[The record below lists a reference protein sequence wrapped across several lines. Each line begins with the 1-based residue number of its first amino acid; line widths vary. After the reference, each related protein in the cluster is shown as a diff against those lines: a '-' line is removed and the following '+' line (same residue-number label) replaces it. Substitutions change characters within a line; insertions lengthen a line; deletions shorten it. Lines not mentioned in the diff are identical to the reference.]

1 MFFYI
6 LLSWQVLS
14 GIFCS
19 IILMFFAE
27 DLVALPF
34 HQWPSLFCWLWC
46 NGWSFVRSATRTLG
60 ARRANGRDRTTNGK
74 QLCEWL
80 DVWFA
85 PVLLQIPQ
93 DLILSLYFCVH
104 SALFVHSLRYFSCI
118 SRQTAGIFVGLD
130 PL

>member
-27 DLVALPF
+27 DLVALPETMAF
-34 HQWPSLFCWLWC
+34 GCCWLWC
-46 NGWSFVRSATRTLG
+46 NGLSFVRSATRTLG
-60 ARRANGRDRTTNGK
+60 ARRANGRDRTT
-74 QLCEWL
+74 LASSEWL

-85 PVLLQIPQ
+85 PVLLQIQ
-93 DLILSLYFCVH
+93 DLILSLYSCVK
-104 SALFVHSLRYFSCI
+104 ALGTIRPFSHI
-118 SRQTAGIFVGLD
+118 SPASPAQQTAGIFVGLD